1 MSKLNLKVNLSE
13 LGTAQ
18 RAALSAFI
26 LAPLKYEEQDTFTTQ
41 DFGKVEYELPQASGF
56 LAPPPASETAETAE
70 PAKRTRAKRGTAT
83 TSEAFADR
91 KRAESE
97 VDKYIAAKAE
107 EAAKYLADAVEPEA
121 PEAPE
126 SPEAPE
132 APEAP
137 EPEAVEVTLDD
148 LRALV
153 TPTVL
158 DNHRA
163 VLKAKIVELGG
174 SKLADM
180 PVKNYGAFKT
190 WLQGLK

>member
-1 MSKLNLKVNLSE
+1 MSKLNLEFNLSE

-41 DFGKVEYELPQASGF
+41 DFGKVEYKLPQASGF
-56 LAPPPASETAETAE
+56 LTPPPASETAETPE

-83 TSEAFADR
+83 TSEAFADKER
-91 KRAESE
+91 TESE
-97 VDKYIAAKAE
+97 VDKYSVTVSERVTQHLEVAKEAGLLAPPDITAE
-107 EAAKYLADAVEPEA
+107 E
-121 PEAPE
+121 
-126 SPEAPE
+126 
-132 APEAP
+132 PEAP
-137 EPEAVEVTLDD
+137 EPEAAEVTLDD

-163 VLKAKIVELGG
+163 ALKAKIVELGG

-190 WLQGLK
+190 WLEGLK